1 MPETTVAELVDRL
14 FKTHRRPD
22 GREYTYH
29 EVADALGGAIDSTS
43 LSKLRSGA
51 ITNPGR
57 RSLLLLCQFFHV
69 PASYFFPELDVLAPQ
84 DTTISAEEQLHAAFR
99 SMGVP
104 GSVQEH
110 LVGVAKAFHKE
121 RESTD
126 RE

>member
-1 MPETTVAELVDRL
+1 
-14 FKTHRRPD
+14 
-22 GREYTYH
+22 
-29 EVADALGGAIDSTS
+29 
-43 LSKLRSGA
+43 
-51 ITNPGR
+51 
-57 RSLLLLCQFFHV
+57 LCQFFHV
-69 PASYFFPELDVLAPQ
+69 PAAYFFPELDVLAPQ

>member
-69 PASYFFPELDVLAPQ
+69 PAAYFFPELDVLAPQ

-104 GSVQEH
+104 
-110 LVGVAKAFHKE
+110 
-121 RESTD
+121 
-126 RE
+126 